1 MDNFEFQRQQMVE
14 TQLEPRGINDPTVL
28 NAFLKVPRHEFVPAD
43 LQNEAYADYPLPIGK
58 NQTISQP
65 FIVALMTQAAQLKE
79 VDKILEI
86 GTGSGYQAAI
96 LAEICEKVYSIERI
110 ESLAKRAQEVLRR
123 LHYQNIQI
131 KIGDGSKG
139 WKQYAPYD
147 AIIVTAAG
155 FTVPKSLLQQ
165 LEDGGRLI
173 IPLGGL
179 YLQELFRLT
188 KKGEY
193 LQKENLGSV
202 RFVPLIGEEGF
213 LSS

>member
-96 LAEICEKVYSIERI
+96 LAEICGKVYSIERI
-110 ESLAKRAQEVLRR
+110 ENLAKRAQEVLRR

-193 LQKENLGSV
+193 LQKENLGAV